1 MPSASRE
8 GESLSSLIKRLVD
21 EGIDLARAELN
32 LARAEAVDASKQY
45 VWGGVICVASLII
58 AIATVVIFAQATAN
72 GLQKYFNDP
81 AISYLV
87 TGLGM
92 AILTVFLGWLGFYIV
107 TRKFQPVS
115 TIFKWLAGKE

>member
-1 MPSASRE
+1 MLMPSASRE

-58 AIATVVIFAQATAN
+58 AIATVVKIGRAH
-72 GLQKYFNDP
+72 
-81 AISYLV
+81 V
-87 TGLGM
+87 
-92 AILTVFLGWLGFYIV
+92 
-107 TRKFQPVS
+107 
-115 TIFKWLAGKE
+115 